1 MIITRKALDGANK
14 WNIPCKKKE
23 GKCDVDMSAC
33 DEVATGYCER
43 ESALGKCRAL
53 GFGSQPT
60 ADTSVL
66 SSSLSSWKRSS
77 LWPWIRRWIDKPTK
91 VCFKVIQRPGMLKIS
106 VEVSICRKMGI
117 FMSQR
122 MKRWPLPACVL
133 FKKFFPNF
141 PFQQFWLKFDKI
153 CKLNTT
159 RPCRKPSQRQ

>member
-33 DEVATGYCER
+33 DEAATGYCER

-66 SSSLSSWKRSS
+66 SSSLSS
-77 LWPWIRRWIDKPTK
+77 
-91 VCFKVIQRPGMLKIS
+91 
-106 VEVSICRKMGI
+106 
-117 FMSQR
+117 
-122 MKRWPLPACVL
+122 
-133 FKKFFPNF
+133 
-141 PFQQFWLKFDKI
+141 
-153 CKLNTT
+153 
-159 RPCRKPSQRQ
+159 